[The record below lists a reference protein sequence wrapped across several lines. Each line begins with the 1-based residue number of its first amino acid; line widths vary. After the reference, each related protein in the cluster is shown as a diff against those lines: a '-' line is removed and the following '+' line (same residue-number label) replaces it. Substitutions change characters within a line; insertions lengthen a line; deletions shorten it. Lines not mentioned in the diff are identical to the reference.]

1 MEELCGG
8 KEGFSGL
15 RFEREKGEGGGGV
28 GEECERELRCVEKIG
43 HLSSQRWGGGQ

>member
-15 RFEREKGEGGGGV
+15 RFEREKEEGGWR
-28 GEECERELRCVEKIG
+28 GEECEGELRCVEKIG
-43 HLSSQRWGGGQ
+43 HLSSQR